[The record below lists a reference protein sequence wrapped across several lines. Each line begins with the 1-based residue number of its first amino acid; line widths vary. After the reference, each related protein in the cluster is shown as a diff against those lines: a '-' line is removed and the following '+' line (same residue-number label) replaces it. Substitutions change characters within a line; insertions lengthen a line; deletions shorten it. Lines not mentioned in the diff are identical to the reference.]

1 MNGIGW
7 LGAIIIGGLAGW
19 LADKVMKSGTG
30 LMMNIILGIVGSIVC
45 NAILQAFGF
54 YGSGWIAYLVTGF
67 IGACLLIYLWRVLRK

>member
-67 IGACLLIYLWRVLRK
+67 IGACLLIYSWRVLRK